1 MTQDNFNQLVT
12 DSGLNPATLKRNGIA
27 PGVKFAQVARDGL
40 AARYEQEAAAK
51 IRAARA
57 LRGVMPF
64 DCLPAMLQRAIGNSL
79 MSWTVGDKENEHK

>member
-27 PGVKFAQVARDGL
+27 PGVKFARVARDEL

-64 DCLPAMLQRAIGNSL
+64 DCQPAMLQTAIRLQLMTNWTWSGN
-79 MSWTVGDKENEHK
+79 NE